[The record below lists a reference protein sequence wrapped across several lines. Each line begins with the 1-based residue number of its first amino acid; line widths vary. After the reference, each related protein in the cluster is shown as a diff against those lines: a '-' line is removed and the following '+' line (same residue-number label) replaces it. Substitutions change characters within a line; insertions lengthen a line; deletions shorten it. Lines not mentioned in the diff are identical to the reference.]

1 MSNAD
6 EGLAYPRVFSIIL
19 FIFLITKIMCF
30 VNGGDD
36 LNSCKSNAKAQ
47 AAHEVGLIQPTSKNK
62 KKKEPCYSVK
72 YNHASKARE

>member
-62 KKKEPCYSVK
+62 KK
-72 YNHASKARE
+72 RTLLQRQI

>member
-1 MSNAD
+1 
-6 EGLAYPRVFSIIL
+6 
-19 FIFLITKIMCF
+19 MCF

-62 KKKEPCYSVK
+62 KKKK
-72 YNHASKARE
+72 TLQRQI